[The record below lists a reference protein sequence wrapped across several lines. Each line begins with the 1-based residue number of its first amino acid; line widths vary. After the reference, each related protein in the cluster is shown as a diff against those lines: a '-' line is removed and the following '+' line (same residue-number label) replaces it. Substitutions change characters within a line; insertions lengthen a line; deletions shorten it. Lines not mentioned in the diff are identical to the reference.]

1 MDYVVKRSPAHVDK
15 TMQLHYHRD
24 IVLQIG
30 SEVVMATTPAPAPES
45 TLTDRYQTTVPD
57 PVRKALGLN
66 KRDKI
71 RYTIQPNG
79 KVWISRADQTE
90 SDPVLGKFLNFL
102 AQDIETNPQQ
112 LQAMSSDLAS
122 HVQSLVS
129 GVDLDLDAPLLDED
143 E

>member
-1 MDYVVKRSPAHVDK
+1 
-15 TMQLHYHRD
+15 
-24 IVLQIG
+24 
-30 SEVVMATTPAPAPES
+30 MAATLDPCPES

-71 RYTIQPNG
+71 CYTIQPNG

-90 SDPVLGKFLNFL
+90 NDPVLGKFLNFL
-102 AQDIETNPQQ
+102 ERDIEKNPQL
-112 LQAMSSDLAS
+112 LQSISSGLVS

>member
-1 MDYVVKRSPAHVDK
+1 
-15 TMQLHYHRD
+15 MQLHYHEG
-24 IVLQIG
+24 IVLQTG
-30 SEVVMATTPAPAPES
+30 LEVAMAATPASRPES

-71 RYTIQPNG
+71 CYTIQPNG
-79 KVWISRADQTE
+79 KVWMSRADQTE
-90 SDPVLGKFLNFL
+90 NDPVLGEFLNFL
-102 AQDIETNPQQ
+102 ARDMEKNPQH
-112 LQAMSSDLAS
+112 LQSISSDLVS

-129 GVDLDLDAPLLDED
+129 GVDLDLGAPLLDED

>member
-1 MDYVVKRSPAHVDK
+1 
-15 TMQLHYHRD
+15 MQLHYHQG
-24 IVLQIG
+24 IVLQTGLEIA
-30 SEVVMATTPAPAPES
+30 MATTLAPCPQS
-45 TLTDRYQTTVPD
+45 TLTDRYQTTIPD

-71 RYTIQPNG
+71 CYTIQPNG

-90 SDPVLGKFLNFL
+90 SDPVLGEFLNFL
-102 AQDIETNPQQ
+102 ARDMEKNPQH
-112 LQAMSSDLAS
+112 LQAISSDLVS

-129 GVDLDLDAPLLDED
+129 GVDLDLDAPLMDED

>member
-1 MDYVVKRSPAHVDK
+1 
-15 TMQLHYHRD
+15 
-24 IVLQIG
+24 
-30 SEVVMATTPAPAPES
+30 MAATPVPES

-79 KVWISRADQTE
+79 KVWISRADQE
-90 SDPVLGKFLNFL
+90 ERDPALGEFLKFL
-102 AQDIETNPQQ
+102 ARDIEQNPQS
-112 LQAMSSDLAS
+112 LQAISSDLVR

-129 GVDLDLDAPLLDED
+129 DVDLDLDAPLLDED